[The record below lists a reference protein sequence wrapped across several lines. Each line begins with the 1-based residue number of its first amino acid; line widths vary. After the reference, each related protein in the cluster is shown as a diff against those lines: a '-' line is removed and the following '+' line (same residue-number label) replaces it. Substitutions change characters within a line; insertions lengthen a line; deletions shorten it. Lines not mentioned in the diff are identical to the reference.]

1 MDYAA
6 CGYPDLSYHGQN
18 AWKPRTEGYFRYIGQ
33 MYCGKYAQKET
44 GGEDDF
50 LYVAMN
56 MHWEQHQ
63 LALPKL
69 PKGMRWELAFSTEE
83 GGENME
89 ESGSELLKTV
99 PPRSISVYRSVD
111 AAARPQGRKTGRTGV

>member
-18 AWKPRTEGYFRYIGQ
+18 AWTPRTEGYFRYIGQ
-33 MYCGKYAQKET
+33 MYCGKYAQTQE

-56 MHWEQHQ
+56 MHWELHQ

-69 PKGMRWELAFSTEE
+69 PRGMKWELVFSTEE
-83 GGENME
+83 WEESME
-89 ESGSELLKTV
+89 ENGSELLKTV
-99 PPRSISVYRSVD
+99 LPRSISVYRSVAD
-111 AAARPQGRKTGRTGV
+111 AEMQGRG